1 MASSSMT
8 MLSSES
14 NYRSFTELESQQLYE
29 MSRAHRGAQTTT
41 DLPSSSA
48 PDVELGIHGV
58 AYRQCGRGAGSFLL
72 CRLSDLVIIIFW
84 SCFVHCF
91 LGFPEFFF
99 SL

>member
-29 MSRAHRGAQTTT
+29 MSRAQRGAQTTT

-72 CRLSDLVIIIFW
+72 CRLSDV
-84 SCFVHCF
+84 
-91 LGFPEFFF
+91 FFARSSTSF
-99 SL
+99 TKMLREMK